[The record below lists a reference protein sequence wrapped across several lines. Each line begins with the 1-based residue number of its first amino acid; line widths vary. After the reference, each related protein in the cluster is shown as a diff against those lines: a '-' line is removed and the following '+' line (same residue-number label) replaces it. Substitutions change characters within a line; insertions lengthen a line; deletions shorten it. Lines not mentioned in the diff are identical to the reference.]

1 MKRDADG
8 RGRAAGVAGTGAL
21 LIATVLMLSACGWF
35 GADAP
40 APAAAAA
47 QQEGDGGEPP
57 SVLPGGVLR
66 NIATS
71 APPQTPAQ
79 YLALLADQFGW
90 EPAVAQNEILAKA
103 VEGGDMEGQVEP
115 FLLGLFYRNG
125 FAVLPQ
131 VGEGHEFSRDS
142 VVRGPLGSARYLV
155 TTRNPVRIIL
165 LAPTQNAE
173 IVYPQDGEQPQ
184 VFSLD
189 KASSVTVR
197 TSRTAHYLR

>member
-1 MKRDADG
+1 MLVC
-8 RGRAAGVAGTGAL
+8 AAAL
-21 LIATVLMLSACGWF
+21 ALGACGWF

-40 APAAAAA
+40 APAPAEQAATA
-47 QQEGDGGEPP
+47 EGAEPP

-66 NIATS
+66 NIATA

-103 VEGGDMEGQVEP
+103 VESGDMEGQVEP

-155 TTRNPVRIIL
+155 TTRKPVRIIL

-184 VFSLD
+184 VFSLE
-189 KASSVTVR
+189 KESSVTVR
-197 TSRTAHYLR
+197 TSRTEHYLR